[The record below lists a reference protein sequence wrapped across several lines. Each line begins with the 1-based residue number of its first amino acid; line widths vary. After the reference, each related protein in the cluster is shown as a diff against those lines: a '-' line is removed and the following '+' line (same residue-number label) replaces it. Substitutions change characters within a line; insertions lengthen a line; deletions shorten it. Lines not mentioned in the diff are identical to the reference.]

1 VNPRSGTT
9 SSGTVVV
16 SASCLS
22 EVSSAHTSGASQS
35 TASTASAVM
44 MPARASGV

>member
-1 VNPRSGTT
+1 MNPRSGMT

-22 EVSSAHTSGASQS
+22 EVSSAHTSGANQS
-35 TASTASAVM
+35 TATTSSAVM
-44 MPARASGV
+44 IPARASGV